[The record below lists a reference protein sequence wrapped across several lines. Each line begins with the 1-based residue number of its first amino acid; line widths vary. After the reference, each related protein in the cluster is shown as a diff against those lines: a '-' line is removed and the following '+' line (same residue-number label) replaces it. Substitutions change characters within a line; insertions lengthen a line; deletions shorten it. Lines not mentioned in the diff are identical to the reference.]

1 MNGQYAIKGYLIQ
14 SLVALLDSFQNDW
27 KSVCVE
33 PNDESEKVDITWTYE
48 DGKVKVVQVKSSKNI
63 INYSNAKKWANEL
76 YTTCSNANEHELIL
90 VGYVD
95 SKIKNL
101 PDNTIE
107 NVRVINKDFSI
118 DDFENIIITKI
129 NTFYDCKGKNPI
141 SPRLGL
147 LFARALNS
155 QVLEDSVIGKSISH
169 SDFENS
175 LLNSLQAIEKHLER
189 SPYSLLLP
197 EEPINNKDVKSAIM
211 ERVFELIGW
220 KQMSTNESITVYNE
234 KLGQDQNYKIDYWG
248 NYDCPLKDNLKD
260 IVYVNTEIDAEY
272 QPNYSDTVR
281 ERLFSVDSIR
291 KNLIE
296 SNRIDTNEAIEYC
309 VHFLLSLKYGEQS
322 LSYSQLN
329 DAYKGKLLDKNLIYY
344 VVDNKKADFLISS
357 IITARKYRDDVITK
371 FLYPITDDNSR
382 IDKIGKRGAYMPP
395 QYLNS
400 SIIPIVKEDNN
411 KISVLLFCSDPY
423 SKDRLKKVI
432 WLLIR
437 LTSGLANEYR
447 IYFTDFDD
455 NEYGNEV
462 NEVIRSYN
470 NNELT
475 NRISIEK
482 LRLCNSIDLQYV
494 PHIGSND
501 YKDEDFDDTANIKKR
516 LKVEPHLID
525 YLPYGDSLKPFL
537 ASDAVKSEDL
547 KLFLHNK
554 GVIFKTA
561 DKKKIIQLMTSM
573 LFSSLDIDALV
584 QYVNVDK
591 KAKETSSVCYPLID
605 KNKQVTQVCSN
616 IVINQKMLQ
625 EGLKADIVY
634 TEQIPQK
641 KDEDIVGY
649 RLCLEQKNPNQQ
661 ALVSIVRSEAKVY
674 VKKDSTSN
682 NLEFVKECDSKVAR
696 VAAERLEK
704 QISQQLIQKKIIEE
718 KAIEIR
724 FSDFTNIDR
733 VNFLL
738 SFTDTGSSNIFA
750 NPNAKSFKYGFDESD
765 NLPEEYKDKVGKE
778 CITELNG
785 KKLHTIK
792 ELQDENLKK
801 IIYGEELSINYRY
814 KIRGGIS
821 GNYFVILNFS
831 GALKNKP
838 SPDGLFN
845 IKTKFYIDTK
855 DKCKIPNVSDLEIEL
870 KKEFNKLK
878 KEKLQLFNKI

>member
-14 SLVALLDSFQNDW
+14 SLVALLDSFQEDW
-27 KSVCVE
+27 RSVCVE
-33 PNDESEKVDITWTYE
+33 PNDESEKVDIIWTYE

-63 INYSNAKKWANEL
+63 INYSNAKKWADKL
-76 YTTCSNANEHELIL
+76 YTSCQNANNHELFL

-101 PDNTIE
+101 SDNTID
-107 NVRVINKDFSI
+107 NVRVINKDYSI
-118 DDFENIIITKI
+118 DDFKDIIITKI
-129 NTFYDCKGKNPI
+129 NTFYESRGKNII
-141 SPRLGL
+141 SPQLGL
-147 LFARALNS
+147 LFARALNTK
-155 QVLEDSVIGKSISH
+155 VLEDSVIGKSIPR

-197 EEPINNKDVKSAIM
+197 EEPINNKDVDSVIM

-220 KQMSTNESITVYNE
+220 KQISTNESITIYNE
-234 KLGQDQNYKIDYWG
+234 KLGQEQNYKIDYWG

-260 IVYVNTEIDAEY
+260 IVYVNSEIDAEY
-272 QPNYSDTVR
+272 QLDYSDIVK
-281 ERLFSVDSIR
+281 ERLFSVDTVR
-291 KNLIE
+291 NNLIE
-296 SNRIDTNEAIEYC
+296 SNRIDTTDAIEYC
-309 VHFLLSLKYGEQS
+309 VHFLLSLKEGEQS

-329 DAYKGKLLDKNLIYY
+329 NAYKGKLLDKNLIYY
-344 VVDNKKADFLISS
+344 VVDNKKANFLISS
-357 IITARKYRDDVITK
+357 IVTAKKYRDDVITK
-371 FLYPITDDNSR
+371 FLYPITDDNSQ
-382 IDKIGKRGAYMPP
+382 INKIGKRGTYMPP

-400 SIIPIVKEDNN
+400 SILPIIKEDNN

-437 LTSGLANEYR
+437 LTSGLANEYK

-455 NEYGNEV
+455 NEYGNEA

-475 NRISIEK
+475 NRICIEK
-482 LRLCNSIDLQYV
+482 LRLCNSINLQYV
-494 PHIGSND
+494 PSIVSND
-501 YKDEDFDDTANIKKR
+501 CKDEDFDDTVNIKKK

-547 KLFLHNK
+547 KLFLQNK
-554 GVIFKTA
+554 GVLFKTA
-561 DKKKIIQLMTSM
+561 DKTKIIQLMTSM

-591 KAKETSSVCYPLID
+591 KAKETSSVCYSLID
-605 KNKQVTQVCSN
+605 KSKPVTQISN
-616 IVINQKMLQ
+616 CIVINEKKLQ
-625 EGLKADIVY
+625 DGLKAEIVCV
-634 TEQIPQK
+634 EQIPQK
-641 KDEDIVGY
+641 NDENVVGY
-649 RLCLEQKNPNQQ
+649 RLYLEQRNPNRQ
-661 ALVSIVRSEAKVY
+661 ALVSIVRSDAKVFI
-674 VKKDSTSN
+674 KQDSTSN
-682 NLEFVKECDSKVAR
+682 KLDFVKEYDSKVAR

-724 FSDFTNIDR
+724 FSDFTNIER
-733 VNFLL
+733 INFLL
-738 SFTDTGSSNIFA
+738 SFTSTSSSNVFDK
-750 NPNAKSFKYGFDESD
+750 PNAKSFKYGFDESAD
-765 NLPEEYKDKVGKE
+765 LPEEYKDKLGTE
-778 CITELNG
+778 CITALSG

-792 ELQDENLKK
+792 ELQDDKLKN

-821 GNYFVILNFS
+821 GNYFVVLNFS

-838 SPDGLFN
+838 LPNGLFN
-845 IKTKFYIDTK
+845 IKTKMYIDAK
-855 DKCKIPNVSDLEIEL
+855 DKFKVPNVSDLETEL